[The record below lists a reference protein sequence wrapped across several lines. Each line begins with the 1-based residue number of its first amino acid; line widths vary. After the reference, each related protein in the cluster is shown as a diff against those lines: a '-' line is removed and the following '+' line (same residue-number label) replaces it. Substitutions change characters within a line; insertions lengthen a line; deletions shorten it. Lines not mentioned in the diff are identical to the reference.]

1 MTKIEREE
9 NGNEGRF
16 VLYEDDRFAGEMT
29 FTRED
34 STKLI
39 IDSTRVQEAYN
50 GKGYGKQLV
59 MKAVEY
65 AREQQIRIVP
75 VCSYAKKVF
84 GTTPEINDVLFS
96 QE

>member
-16 VLYEDDRFAGEMT
+16 VLYEDDKFAGEMT
-29 FTRED
+29 FTREA

-65 AREQQIRIVP
+65 AREQKVRIVP

-84 GTTPEINDVLFS
+84 DTTPEIGDVLFGR
-96 QE
+96 E